1 MPLQQCGEL
10 APRKMI
16 PSAGINV
23 SQKRADERLSLSLV
37 SGILR
42 FELRSRC
49 ETASRGTTRNVLRE
63 SPAVRPLAKSHVWV
77 VGDPGWLRYLY
88 TLTLKVRETYVTSV
102 TSRRFTQSCNRLAT
116 DPLVWSRQF
125 PPVSLTGF
133 DDWWISTGRRHARD
147 PCQDAFTLGIAIFAT
162 YAIYWV

>member
-1 MPLQQCGEL
+1 
-10 APRKMI
+10 MI
-16 PSAGINV
+16 PSAAINV

-37 SGILR
+37 SGIPR

-49 ETASRGTTRNVLRE
+49 ETASRGTTARSVLRE
-63 SPAVRPLAKSHVWV
+63 DPAVRPLTKSHVWV
-77 VGDPGWLRYLY
+77 VGDLGWLRYLH
-88 TLTLKVRETYVTSV
+88 TITLKVRETYV
-102 TSRRFTQSCNRLAT
+102 TSRRFTQSCNRLTT

-125 PPVSLTGF
+125 LPVSLTDF

-147 PCQDAFTLGIAIFAT
+147 RLQDAFTLGIAIFAT